1 MFRLL
6 CYAGI
11 AVKRNLF
18 LFLRLKESSMATA
31 ATRIADGTYTS
42 DPVHSS
48 FQAGVSHMGVGAFRT
63 TFSEIEARL
72 TSDAGATRVTGRV
85 PVASIAI
92 HNPPEF
98 REHVVNGADFFDA
111 ANHPEIRFESSRL
124 ALEDDGTAE
133 LEGELV
139 IKGIAKPLHATGTW
153 REPVEDL
160 AGGVRMALD
169 LNAVVDRRDW
179 DMSWQAPLP
188 KGGDALGWDV
198 TLEAQLELVKDAG

>member
-1 MFRLL
+1 
-6 CYAGI
+6 
-11 AVKRNLF
+11 
-18 LFLRLKESSMATA
+18 MATA
-31 ATRIADGTYTS
+31 TTRIADGAYTS

-48 FQAGVSHMGVGAFRT
+48 FQAGVSHMGVGSFRT
-63 TFSEIEARL
+63 GFSEIEARL
-72 TSDAGATRVTGRV
+72 TSDAAGLRVTGRV
-85 PVASIAI
+85 QVDSISI

-111 ANHPEIRFESSRL
+111 GNHPEITLQSSRL
-124 ALEDDGTAE
+124 ELADDGTVE
-133 LEGELV
+133 LDGELV
-139 IKGIAKPLHATGTW
+139 IKGIAQPIHATGTW

-160 AGGVRMALD
+160 GGGLRMALD

-179 DMSWQAPLP
+179 DLSWQAPLP